1 MKKQNTAGFT
11 LIEMLV
17 VVLIIGILAAIALPQ
32 YKFAVAKSK
41 FSTLKSTTKAVA
53 EAEDRYFLLHNK
65 YTGEIEELDVD
76 IPYKSVICN
85 NEQKTQCSYYLDD
98 SQKMRISLN
107 TTGPQTFAY
116 WQIDSS
122 TRISFVYQHNPRMLW
137 CVPHATSGLSYRI
150 CENDGTTWDENWG
163 WVYK

>member
-1 MKKQNTAGFT
+1 MKNKKGFT
-11 LIEMLV
+11 LIELLV

-41 FSTLKSTTKAVA
+41 FSTLKSATKAVA

-65 YTGEIEELDVD
+65 YTGEIEKLDVD
-76 IPYKSVICN
+76 IPYKSVHCN
-85 NEQKTQCSYYLDD
+85 NEQKTQCSYHLDD
-98 SQKMRISLN
+98 AQKMRIALN

-116 WQIDSS
+116 WQINSS
-122 TRISFVYQHNPRMLW
+122 TQIAFVYEHRIRIFRCEPY
-137 CVPHATSGLSYRI
+137 ATSGLSYRI
-150 CENDGTTWDENWG
+150 CENDGTTLDETWG

>member
-41 FSTLKSTTKAVA
+41 FSTLKSATKAVA

-122 TRISFVYQHNPRMLW
+122 TQIAFVYQHNPRMLW
-137 CVPHATSGLSYRI
+137 CVPYATSGLSYRI